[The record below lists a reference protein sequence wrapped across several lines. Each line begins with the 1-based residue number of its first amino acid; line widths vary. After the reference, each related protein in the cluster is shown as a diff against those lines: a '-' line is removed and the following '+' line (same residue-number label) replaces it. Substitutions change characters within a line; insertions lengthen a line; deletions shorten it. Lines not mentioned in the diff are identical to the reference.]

1 MLPTGVLSWTLS
13 SAGVSFNNINASS
26 LNFVS
31 MSLQT
36 NPAGA
41 VEGWFIEYLAPDVFP
56 AYTLTT
62 PPYVGQSGPTGA
74 DIYTSRGL
82 LTGTSDGVAFGDS
95 GCTDLCNQG
104 TTNNPPGA
112 ASPGTWTVLPEP
124 DTLTLL
130 GLGLISLV
138 GLAAPRRRKQS
149 SVTRHDKLR
158 SRGTP
163 VRLRSE
169 WLMKGKCGWPEVN
182 LEKGVIFAGPATA
195 TFEAHPL
202 VNVVRGVGL
211 EVPAECVLSSVT
223 DLDFLGQKVVGEATC
238 DLGAGPF
245 KRVYELEVPFS
256 VPEPS
261 LGSPIA
267 SLVMVLGFLGSKRKT
282 GHPWGNSWRFRSGRL
297 SGDV

>member
-1 MLPTGVLSWTLS
+1 MIPVWSNEMFRRVAATLALFLSASTAHASVTYSYVGRDFSWVHNVVPQIPQVTLAHNVTFSLTLDSALAPGATTQLCVHCATLPTGVLSWTLS

-36 NPAGA
+36 NSAGA

-62 PPYVGQSGPTGA
+62 PPYVGLSGPTGA

-130 GLGLISLV
+130 GVGLISLV
-138 GLAAPRRRKQS
+138 GLAAPRRRKQ
-149 SVTRHDKLR
+149 
-158 SRGTP
+158 
-163 VRLRSE
+163 
-169 WLMKGKCGWPEVN
+169 
-182 LEKGVIFAGPATA
+182 
-195 TFEAHPL
+195 
-202 VNVVRGVGL
+202 
-211 EVPAECVLSSVT
+211 
-223 DLDFLGQKVVGEATC
+223 
-238 DLGAGPF
+238 
-245 KRVYELEVPFS
+245 
-256 VPEPS
+256 
-261 LGSPIA
+261 
-267 SLVMVLGFLGSKRKT
+267 
-282 GHPWGNSWRFRSGRL
+282 
-297 SGDV
+297 